1 MRRSALSDG
10 APARCPMSTPLIAN
24 EAGHILTTSLQQEGG
39 PHCVY
44 AFLSG
49 GALFLKITLDGRNP
63 GGGSREVDLRL
74 DRQQAQELVDGLTQG
89 LIGI

>member
-1 MRRSALSDG
+1 
-10 APARCPMSTPLIAN
+10 MSTPLIHN
-24 EAGHILTTSLQQEGG
+24 TAGHILTTGLPPENG

-63 GGGSREVDLRL
+63 GGGRREVDLRL
-74 DRQQAQELVDGLTQG
+74 DRQQAQDLVDGLTQG
-89 LIGI
+89 LMGIE